1 MEPQLPGPM
10 PSKSSARTVTVAN
23 LRGLHARPCLAISKS
38 VGGFQ
43 AQVSV
48 HFEGQTANA
57 ASVLELLSL
66 AVGPGE
72 QLVLSA
78 HGPEAEEA
86 LDALVRLFHEEFGV
100 NYDD

>member
-1 MEPQLPGPM
+1 MERAADKK
-10 PSKSSARTVTVAN
+10 PSESSTRTVTVAN
-23 LRGLHARPCLAISKS
+23 LRGLHARPCLAISKT

-43 AQVSV
+43 AKVSV
-48 HFEGQTANA
+48 NFDGQTANA

-78 HGPEAEEA
+78 HGPQAEEA

>member
-1 MEPQLPGPM
+1 M
-10 PSKSSARTVTVAN
+10 PSETSTRTVTVAN
-23 LRGLHARPCLAISKS
+23 LHGLHARPCLAISKT

-43 AQVSV
+43 ANVSV
-48 HFEGQTANA
+48 NFDGQTANA

-66 AVGPGE
+66 AVGHGA

-78 HGPEAEEA
+78 DGPQAEEA
-86 LDALVRLFHEEFGV
+86 LDALVRLFQEEFGV

>member
-1 MEPQLPGPM
+1 M
-10 PSKSSARTVTVAN
+10 PSESSTRTVTVAN
-23 LRGLHARPCLAISKS
+23 RRGLHARPCLAISKT

-43 AQVSV
+43 AEVSV
-48 HFEGQTANA
+48 AFDGQTANA

-78 HGPEAEEA
+78 RGPQAEEA
-86 LDALVRLFHEEFGV
+86 LDALVRLFDEEFGV